1 MIRLIPSNGSIVI
14 NKCDVNINKL
24 LKLGY
29 WSKLTEVGNEKSL
42 GDFSLINKKSYYLK
56 HLKNQRIERDNFHD
70 LMNPKNVFLH
80 L

>member
-14 NKCDVNINKL
+14 NKCDANIKKL

-56 HLKNQRIERDNFHD
+56 HLKKLSPLPDSIIGKHNY
-70 LMNPKNVFLH
+70 MNA
-80 L
+80 